1 MAKLVSKTYG
11 DALFELATEESKQ
24 DALYEEALGIKKL
37 IEENDDFIK
46 MMNHPQISREDKE
59 TVIENVFKGRVSD
72 DMTGFL
78 TLLVQNGRFAELE
91 SVIDYFIAKIKE
103 YKKIGVA
110 YVVTPLPL
118 SDNQKSDIEKKLLD
132 TTDYESMEMNYEIDE
147 SLIGGMTI
155 RVGDRVV
162 DSSIKSKLEKLTAEL
177 RQVKLNI

>member
-24 DALYEEALGIKKL
+24 DALYEEALGIKKF

-59 TVIENVFKGRVSD
+59 TVIENVFKGRASD

>member
-11 DALFELATEESKQ
+11 DALFELAIEESKQ
-24 DALYEEALGIKKL
+24 DLLYEEALGIKAL
-37 IEENDDFIK
+37 LLENDEFVK
-46 MMNHPQISREDKE
+46 MMNHPQISREEKE
-59 TVIENVFKGRVSD
+59 SVIENVFKGRVSD

-118 SDNQKSDIEKKLLD
+118 SDKQKSDVENKLLE
-132 TTDYESMEMNYEIDE
+132 TTEYETMEMNYSIDE

-162 DSSIKSKLEKLTAEL
+162 DSSVKSKLEKLTADL
-177 RQVKLNI
+177 KQVKLSM